1 MLPVHAATIRI
12 FLHILGA
19 AVWVGGQLTL
29 AFLLPSLSQFPS
41 EARRALARRFSYLAW
56 GAYALLIATGIWNIL
71 VIEPVWSSRY
81 GTTLIVKLVFVAASG
96 VAAFAHARS
105 HKPFWL
111 ATFGALSVATALA
124 ALFLGVLL
132 RT

>member
-1 MLPVHAATIRI
+1 VLPVHAATIRI

-19 AVWVGGQLTL
+19 TVWVGGQLTL
-29 AFLLPSLSQFPS
+29 AFLLPSLRRFPS
-41 EARRALARRFSYLAW
+41 ETRRALARRFGYFAW
-56 GAYALLIATGIWNIL
+56 GAYALLIGTGIWNIL
-71 VIEPVWSSRY
+71 VIEPDWSSRY

-96 VAAFAHARS
+96 IAAFAHARART
-105 HKPFWL
+105 PFWL
-111 ATFGALSVATALA
+111 AILGALSVLTALA

>member
-1 MLPVHAATIRI
+1 VLPVHPATIRI

-19 AVWVGGQLTL
+19 TVWVGGQLTL
-29 AFLLPSLSQFPS
+29 AYLLPSLRHLPPDT
-41 EARRALARRFSYLAW
+41 RRALARRFGYLAW
-56 GAYALLIATGIWNIL
+56 GAYALLIGTGIWNIL
-71 VIEPVWSSRY
+71 VIEPDWSSRY

-96 VAAFAHARS
+96 IAAFVHARA
-105 HKPFWL
+105 HKPIWL